1 MAFGFTLWGDV
12 FTEQEFEQ
20 DTVGLLVNNK
30 LNKITPDWGIRIMG
44 IIAGFISGIIVGIL
58 LVLNIKKDVNVNIG
72 LIQKIDVSNI
82 EEDDY

>member
-1 MAFGFTLWGDV
+1 
-12 FTEQEFEQ
+12 
-20 DTVGLLVNNK
+20 
-30 LNKITPDWGIRIMG
+30 MG